1 MEMVKTAVQRKP
13 TAPVAQDELDRSL
26 AVFAARKQFMS
37 AAMNMGWQLAFMI
50 LVPVIIGVKID
61 DHYHTSPSYTLA
73 ALVLAIGG
81 AIWVV
86 SSTIKQVNREEA
98 DAEKESKGGK

>member
-1 MEMVKTAVQRKP
+1 MVKSVVQRKQS
-13 TAPVAQDELDRSL
+13 TPVAQDNLDRDL

-50 LVPVIIGVKID
+50 LVPVVVGVKLD
-61 DHYHTSPSYTLA
+61 DHFRTAPSYTLG

-81 AIWVV
+81 AVWIVG
-86 SSTIKQVNREEA
+86 STIKQVNREQA
-98 DAEKESKGGK
+98 DANKETKGGK